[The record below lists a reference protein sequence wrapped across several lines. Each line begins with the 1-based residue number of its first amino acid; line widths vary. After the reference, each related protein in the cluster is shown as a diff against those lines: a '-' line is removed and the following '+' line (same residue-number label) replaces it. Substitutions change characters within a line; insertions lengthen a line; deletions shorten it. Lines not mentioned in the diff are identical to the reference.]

1 MAAVAYEKKDHV
13 AVVTLKNAG
22 KRHWS
27 EPEWIAEV
35 QAAVKQVERDLDV
48 YVLLFTDAGACSKEM
63 AAPDKQN
70 NAEQSR
76 QLEELCAAVRSL
88 RVPVIAAMNGFSLD
102 GSCDLV
108 KACDICMAS
117 ETVEETARPIRW
129 WRRKRLQIPLWRWL
143 CRSVPMGRS
152 QCRRSNGASIWGWR
166 QEKALVWNLNSRLLP
181 CAMPRKISALAWA
194 RTCVMRARKSFNIG
208 KRKENP
214 EGRMRLSGF
223 FRIV

>member
-70 NAEQSR
+70 NAEQFR

-108 KACDICMAS
+108 KACDICMA
-117 ETVEETARPIRW
+117 
-129 WRRKRLQIPLWRWL
+129 
-143 CRSVPMGRS
+143 
-152 QCRRSNGASIWGWR
+152 
-166 QEKALVWNLNSRLLP
+166 
-181 CAMPRKISALAWA
+181 
-194 RTCVMRARKSFNIG
+194 
-208 KRKENP
+208 
-214 EGRMRLSGF
+214 
-223 FRIV
+223 

>member
-117 ETVEETARPIRW
+117 ETVEETGPAN
-129 WRRKRLQIPLWRWL
+129 Q
-143 CRSVPMGRS
+143 V
-152 QCRRSNGASIWGWR
+152 
-166 QEKALVWNLNSRLLP
+166 V
-181 CAMPRKISALAWA
+181 ALAVQICA
-194 RTCVMRARKSFNIG
+194 NGQIAVQEIKRCVNMGLAAGESAGLEFEQQAFALCNATEDKRIG
-208 KRKENP
+208 MGAYLRHESEKKFQYR
-214 EGRMRLSGF
+214 
-223 FRIV
+223 

>member
-35 QAAVKQVERDLDV
+35 QAAGKQAERDLDV

-117 ETVEETARPIRW
+117 ETVEETGPANQVVAP
-129 WRRKRLQIPLWRWL
+129 
-143 CRSVPMGRS
+143 
-152 QCRRSNGASIWGWR
+152 
-166 QEKALVWNLNSRLLP
+166 EALTDT
-181 CAMPRKISALAWA
+181 AMALAVQICA
-194 RTCVMRARKSFNIG
+194 NGQIAVQEIKRCVNMGLAAGESAGLEFEQQAFALCNATEDKRIG
-208 KRKENP
+208 MGAYLRHESEKKFQYR
-214 EGRMRLSGF
+214 
-223 FRIV
+223 